1 MVNDSL
7 GNLFPEPDYDDL
19 RELIEECKRASEGL
33 DEMMKEI
40 AASGNYEALLR
51 EIVEAAGETEG
62 GI

>member
-62 GI
+62 DI

>member
-1 MVNDSL
+1 LVNDSL

>member
-40 AASGNYEALLR
+40 ASSGNYEALLR

>member
-1 MVNDSL
+1 MNDSL